1 MNIILNKKINFIIN
15 NTKAKLKITNSIEKL
30 KKEKEELTTQIAIL
44 NETIDNKNLEEETL
58 NNSILE
64 KDAIIK
70 NLEESQNIADPTEL
84 EIILEKLN
92 TLNNY

>member
-30 KKEKEELTTQIAIL
+30 KKEKEKLTTQIAIL

-92 TLNNY
+92 TLTNN